1 MVGSVSRRLFV
12 ATVCFAVAIALMLA
26 PLAGKSPVCE
36 KARFSARSFVVGDS
50 EVERLTLNHFG
61 NGILLATL
69 SGILVDPH
77 GRFDDTLSTHRC
89 ARRYFITV
97 VLECLLYLM
106 DPWIYHFCVP
116 HSIKTWVHNIR
127 RFVTLLSLVL
137 LAACG
142 LERLRLL
149 SGKNEDGTTGK
160 CLLAISLTSGVTSSI
175 IRHDPGMLDYRPICL
190 ALDAISGV
198 TYVGAQCSI
207 FSKMLALTTEALAQ
221 TSDTLAAAKWARWS
235 SIANAVSM
243 TTTFTWLVFA
253 PVFRQGAGQVAYYV
267 LHVCDRWSDVTLALL
282 GVGLVGPAIN
292 REAELAELGEWVRVR
307 RERQILEAMYEA
319 ARAISGPSLLLA
331 ALFEGAD
338 PDELLVRALV
348 RFRCIS
354 WDVLKQQPEIIIGGG
369 TLDVVGP
376 GSEDLYKLSMPGK
389 FSECDAFLSHSWRD
403 DASLKWD
410 AISRWCELF
419 RQQHS
424 RPPKLWLDKVC
435 IEQAN
440 IQQDLQCLP
449 IFLAACN
456 TLVVCCGQS
465 YTRRLWCC
473 VELFVYVRMLAEDDT
488 RHAPVLLPLFAND
501 EELRELKGAWR
512 SFDARLCECSVEE
525 DKSRIM
531 GVIERNPGE
540 VLALNASIR
549 DLGVGPILGVPEEQ
563 SHSEGANLQSDYNVE
578 EDESILSI

>member
-106 DPWIYHFCVP
+106 DPWFPHFCAP
-116 HSIKTWVHNIR
+116 EWIQHWVHNFR
-127 RFVTLLSLVL
+127 RCVTYCSLVL

-149 SGKNEDGTTGK
+149 SGKNEDRTAVK
-160 CLLAISLTSGVTSSI
+160 CLLAIFVTSGSI
-175 IRHDPGMLDYRPICL
+175 ASYIAHEPGKLDDRPIRL
-190 ALDAISGV
+190 ALNAICGV
-198 TYVGAQCSI
+198 TYIVAQCSI
-207 FSKMLALTTEALAQ
+207 FSKMFTLTTEALAQ

-243 TTTFTWLVFA
+243 TTTFAWILYAFENRKGPFIIV
-253 PVFRQGAGQVAYYV
+253 YYV

-292 REAELAELGEWVRVR
+292 REAQLAELGKRIQER
-307 RERQILEAMYEA
+307 REQQIVGAMTEA
-319 ARAISGPSLLLA
+319 ARAISGPSLVLA
-331 ALFEGAD
+331 ALFEGAN
-338 PDELLVRALV
+338 PEQLLLSAVE
-348 RFRCIS
+348 RFRCVS
-354 WDVLKQQPEIIIGGG
+354 WDVLKQHPEIIISGG
-369 TLDVVGP
+369 TLDVVGA
-376 GSEDLYKLSMPGK
+376 GCEDLYDLSIPWR
-389 FSECDAFLSHSWRD
+389 FSECDAFVSHSWRD
-403 DASLKWD
+403 DADLKWNTM
-410 AISRWCELF
+410 SRWCEGF
-419 RQQHS
+419 RQQHN
-424 RPPKLWLDKVC
+424 RDPKLWLDKVC
-435 IEQAN
+435 ISQTD
-440 IQQDLQCLP
+440 IRRDLQCLP
-449 IFLAACN
+449 LFLAACN
-456 TLVVCCGQS
+456 TLVVCCGLS

-473 VELFVYVRMLAEDDT
+473 VELFVYVRMLAEDET
-488 RHAPVLLPLFAND
+488 RHLPVILPLCSSDD
-501 EELRELKGAWR
+501 ECRSVKEAWR
-512 SFDARLCECSVEE
+512 SFDATKCECFVEE
-525 DKSRIM
+525 DKVRIM
-531 GVIERNPGE
+531 GVIESIPQGAS
-540 VLALNASIR
+540 ALNAFIR
-549 DLGVGPILGVPEEQ
+549 DWAELIQDCSEKR
-563 SHSEGANLQSDYNVE
+563 SHNEGTTSEFECNVE
-578 EDESILSI
+578 YYDFTIFV